1 MQEVGF
7 VYYYANGIVKP
18 LYSATL
24 FSQER
29 YDRLFDYIAR
39 TIFNFIKEGVKNEM

>member
-7 VYYYANGIVKP
+7 VYDYASGNAKL
-18 LYSATL
+18 LYSSML

-39 TIFNFIKEGVKNEM
+39 TIFDFIKGETKK